1 MQAVRNENTVTA
13 IDDNEQVYKSL
24 ELNLRIKP
32 EDSYVFDGLTLSETE
47 LWLNNATF
55 YSELVYNIQLEK
67 FLKERDLAD
76 AFVPVAT
83 FNQNKRKQDQEYVAI
98 VEGAHFPFFAIAFS
112 IQRIQFNSHLQI
124 DEDVDHSKA
133 AVRMAQRMGNL
144 FVDEARLSGNT
155 FRLASDEYKA
165 VIENYDAKVLENED
179 QFSDYE
185 ALVNGEMYLFW
196 RVINFSIIL
205 I

>member
-1 MQAVRNENTVTA
+1 M
-13 IDDNEQVYKSL
+13 
-24 ELNLRIKP
+24 
-32 EDSYVFDGLTLSETE
+32 
-47 LWLNNATF
+47 
-55 YSELVYNIQLEK
+55 
-67 FLKERDLAD
+67 
-76 AFVPVAT
+76 
-83 FNQNKRKQDQEYVAI
+83 
-98 VEGAHFPFFAIAFS
+98 
-112 IQRIQFNSHLQI
+112 QI

-144 FVDEARLSGNT
+144 FIDEARLSGNT

-196 RVINFSIIL
+196 RLINFSIIL